1 MPRLAA
7 LAQGASLFQVGQ
19 KITATALLNAN
30 FALFNN
36 WNSGQPLILVSAK
49 VQASA
54 VMEVSLLTLDTDP
67 AMPAGNTP
75 ANLFLGS
82 RKAQATF
89 EAQALAAPASAR
101 TLSVVEASN
110 NNTVELVDPG
120 CIFIPRN
127 NGVMISSALV
137 AGDCVVTLLWAELD
151 AMFTDA
157 LYEAE

>member
-7 LAQGASLFQVGQ
+7 LAQGASLYQVGQ

-36 WNSGQPLILVSAK
+36 WNSGQPLVLISAK

-54 VMEVSLLTLDTDP
+54 VMEVDLLTLEADP

-75 ANLFLGS
+75 TNLFLGA

-89 EAQALAAPASAR
+89 EAQALASPASVN
-101 TLSVVEASN
+101 TLAVVEASN
-110 NNTVELVDPG
+110 NNTVELCDPG

-127 NGVMISSALV
+127 RGVLITSATV
-137 AGDCVVTLLWAELD
+137 AGDCVVTLLWAEMD
-151 AMFTDA
+151 AMFADA